1 MTDAAHHAQT
11 IKRGNRLKTIVCT
24 TEQETQ
30 ALGRRLVRALPVPS
44 FVALY
49 GELGAGK
56 TALVRGMGEEA
67 GTAEVRS
74 PTFTIVHEYETE
86 PRLIHFDAYRLSDA
100 EELFAIGF
108 EEYLSQDAIVVL
120 EWAERVPEALPKQ
133 RLEIHLSGS
142 GDEPRTLE
150 LVPLGERYESVVN
163 AL

>member
-1 MTDAAHHAQT
+1 
-11 IKRGNRLKTIVCT
+11 LKTIVCK

-30 ALGRRLVRALPVPS
+30 ALGWRLIRMLPVPS

-49 GELGAGK
+49 GDLGAGK

-67 GTAEVRS
+67 GTTEVRS
-74 PTFTIVHEYETE
+74 PTFTIVHEYETS

-108 EEYLSQDAIVVL
+108 EEYLTHSAIAVL
-120 EWAERVPEALPKQ
+120 EWAERVPEALPRE
-133 RLEIHLSGS
+133 RLEIHLLGS

-150 LVPLGERYESVVN
+150 LVPYGESYESVVN